1 MNLLLDTHA
10 LIWFVAGDRRLGRA
24 ARAAMEQE
32 QARLHISAASV
43 WEMAIKAA
51 RKRLELPHP
60 VARYLADRIDEGYS
74 VVPVEVSHAA
84 AVEHLPFHHHDPF
97 DRLLIAQALSQRFA
111 VITRDRVFKKYGVD
125 VIW

>member
-1 MNLLLDTHA
+1 VNLLIDTHA

-32 QARLHISAASV
+32 QARLFISAASV

-51 RKRLELPHP
+51 RGRLALPYP
-60 VARYLADRIDEGYS
+60 VARYLANRVEEGY
-74 VVPVEVSHAA
+74 EVLRVDGTHAA
-84 AVEHLPFHHHDPF
+84 AVEHLPPHHHDPF
-97 DRLLIAQALSQRFA
+97 DRLLIAQALSERLP
-111 VITRDRVFKKYGVD
+111 VVTRDRMFKKYDVE

>member
-24 ARAAMEQE
+24 ARAAMEE
-32 QARLHISAASV
+32 ERASLHISAVSV

-51 RKRLELPHP
+51 RQRLELPHP
-60 VARYLADRIDEGYS
+60 VARYLAERIDEGYS
-74 VVPVEVSHAA
+74 VLRVDGAHAA

-97 DRLLIAQALSQRFA
+97 DRLLIAQALSERLPI
-111 VITRDRVFKKYGVD
+111 ITRDRVFKKYGVE